1 MAVTVTKSSRSR
13 AKKQLMSEINITP
26 FVDVMLVLLVVFMVT
41 APMMISGI
49 NVDLPKTSSSPLSG
63 NDEPLTITVTNK
75 EIVYIQDIAID
86 PKDLIVKLDAIAK
99 AKKDSRILIRGDK
112 DVSYGVMMSVV
123 GSINEA
129 GYNHISLVTQI
140 EDKNIK

>member
-1 MAVTVTKSSRSR
+1 MATIIARSTR

-49 NVDLPKTSSSPLSG
+49 NVDLPKVASSPLSG
-63 NDEPLTITVTNK
+63 TDEPLTITVTNK
-75 EIVYIQDIAID
+75 ETIHIQDIAIET
-86 PKDLIVKLDAIAK
+86 KDLVKKLEAITK
-99 AKKDSRILIRGDK
+99 AKKDSRILVRGDK
-112 DVSYGVMMSVV
+112 NVNYGVIMSVV

-129 GYNHISLVTQI
+129 GYNYISLVTQM
-140 EDKNIK
+140 EDKKIK

>member
-1 MAVTVTKSSRSR
+1 MGMQLSN
-13 AKKQLMSEINITP
+13 KQLMSEINITP

-75 EIVYIQDIAID
+75 GTVYIQDVEIEM
-86 PKDLIVKLDAIAK
+86 KDLISKLSAITRE
-99 AKKDSRILIRGDK
+99 KKDSRILIRGDK
-112 DVSYGVMMSVV
+112 AASYGEIVQVI

-129 GYNHISLVTQI
+129 GYSHISLVTVM
-140 EDKNIK
+140 EEKK

>member
-1 MAVTVTKSSRSR
+1 MAVTVTKASRSR

-112 DVSYGVMMSVV
+112 DVAYGVMMSVV